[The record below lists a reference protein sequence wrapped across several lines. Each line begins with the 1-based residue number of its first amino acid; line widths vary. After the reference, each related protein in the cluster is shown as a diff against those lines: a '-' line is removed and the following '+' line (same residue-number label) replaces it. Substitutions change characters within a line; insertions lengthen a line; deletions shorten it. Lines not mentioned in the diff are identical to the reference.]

1 MMLNLSS
8 KGARL
13 VTPSAVCRIVLAVI
27 AFTSLG
33 FAVDARLLSMLPA
46 KSEAVAG
53 IDVQA
58 ILNSGIVQ
66 ELMKSSPTGASS
78 LAEFAAMTGVDVK
91 RDIHSVLFAGY
102 TRPNAQGATKPG
114 GAIGVGFITGTFD
127 PTRIGGAIL
136 SKGGKKQPYKGYT
149 LYTPEASTNKDG
161 DVLTFLDA
169 GTIVAGDPAQ
179 VKQVLDKAQG
189 GLPTAILS
197 RVNEV
202 SNRYDIWGV
211 SAVPPA
217 AMAGSLSS
225 SPAGGDAGPGAM
237 AGDFFKKVES
247 TQGGI
252 KLGPTINIGLEVIST
267 SPEDA
272 TALMNVLGFFR
283 SMVGSQ
289 PAKEGQPGPPAGLTK
304 MLNAIQMRTEA
315 KTLFLTMDVP
325 EADVVGFLREAQKK
339 AAESKA
345 AGSEPKAKTPEEITV
360 VQ

>member
-8 KGARL
+8 KVARL
-13 VTPSAVCRIVLAVI
+13 VAPSAVCRIALAII

-58 ILNSGIVQ
+58 ILNSGIAQ
-66 ELMKSSPTGASS
+66 EIMKSSPTGANS
-78 LAEFAAMTGVDVK
+78 LAEFTAMTGVDVK
-91 RDIHSVLFAGY
+91 KDIRSVIFGGY
-102 TRPNAQGATKPG
+102 TQPNAKGAAKPG
-114 GAIGVGFITGTFD
+114 GAIGVGFITGSFD
-127 PTRIGGAIL
+127 PARIGGAIL
-136 SKGGKKQPYKGYT
+136 SKGGTKQPYKGYT
-149 LYTPEASTNKDG
+149 LYTPDSKTNKDG
-161 DVLTFLDA
+161 DVMTFLDE
-169 GTIVAGDPAQ
+169 GTIIAGDPAQ

-189 GLPTAILS
+189 GLSAEILS

-202 SNRYDIWGV
+202 SSRYDIWMV
-211 SAVPPA
+211 SAASPA
-217 AMAGSLSS
+217 AMAGSLSGGQ
-225 SPAGGDAGPGAM
+225 PGGDAGPGAL
-237 AGDFFKKVES
+237 AGDLFKKVES

-252 KLGPTINIGLEVIST
+252 KLGPTMNIGIEVNST

-289 PAKEGQPGPPAGLTK
+289 PAKEGQPGPPAGLTN
-304 MLNAIQMRTEA
+304 MLNAIKMRTEA

-325 EADVVGFLREAQKK
+325 EADVISFLRSAQKR

-345 AGSEPKAKTPEEITV
+345 EGAEPKAKTPEEITV